1 MTMSSGE
8 SRESK
13 ILSINVGSDEVY
25 AVDFYYFI
33 VIAKD
38 YREGSGNEM
47 RHTGYY
53 WIILNKCFY

>member
-1 MTMSSGE
+1 M
-8 SRESK
+8 
-13 ILSINVGSDEVY
+13 GSDEVY

-38 YREGSGNEM
+38 YREGSGNEK